1 MNLTLHKSTFFSNL
15 RFWSF
20 HSTINAIPSFCIAY
34 IHDWNTIESLIAMTI
49 GIILFAIMWSFLV
62 SLKDIDKFCNS
73 SFISSSIKAG
83 VYLRLAIIILSA
95 PFLIGF
101 IIYLFTEA
109 EAFNNLAKV
118 VGLIW
123 VGDFFIGIASHE
135 FYSNFRE
142 IIPIRGVHSFLPTV
156 IITLVQG
163 FLLMGTMLIA
173 GMVISSIDLITGTYR
188 IEKRIAQN

>member
-1 MNLTLHKSTFFSNL
+1 
-15 RFWSF
+15 
-20 HSTINAIPSFCIAY
+20 
-34 IHDWNTIESLIAMTI
+34 MTI
-49 GIILFAIMWSFLV
+49 GIILFSIMWSFLV

-83 VYLRLAIIILSA
+83 VYLRLALIILTS

-101 IIYLFTEA
+101 FIYLFTEA
-109 EAFNNLAKV
+109 EAFNSLVKV
-118 VGLIW
+118 LGLIW
-123 VGDFFIGIASHE
+123 VGDFFIGIVSHE

-173 GMVISSIDLITGTYR
+173 GMIISSIGLITGTYR